1 MKSAKQKVPH
11 MSSTADVVVI
21 GAGPAGVMAA
31 AHAAELGA
39 RTVLLTQHAIGGMAA
54 NDGPVPVRT
63 LAHTARLMRAAR
75 QLGQYGVVINEPA
88 LDYQRLLK
96 RVSEVTR
103 DVRERST
110 LRTLIESHGGAIRE
124 CAGPV
129 HFEDA
134 HTILTETGMRLEAN
148 KFIIC
153 TGGVSKKLP
162 IPGFEHTS
170 THSDAWSLTAVPPS
184 MIVVGC
190 GATGAQ
196 VASVFNTFGTRVELF
211 EATPHILPAEDAD
224 VAAAVA
230 AAFQHEGIKVRENFG
245 SIDFFESTPA
255 GVRMTFTKDGNRE
268 TAEAALAVVAVGWG
282 ADANALKPSAAGVD
296 VTQRGFLHVNEYL
309 QTSAPNIFAAGDVT
323 GRVMLASEAMRDGFV
338 AATNTVR
345 GARLPVKDHLIPA
358 GSLTDPEYASV
369 GLKEQKARETHNVI
383 TAVSYYKSAARA
395 IIDGQS
401 TGFCK
406 LIVDQATAEI
416 LGCHVVGE
424 QATNVVQVAAMA
436 LAAGMR
442 RVDDLARAP
451 VSFPTYAE
459 VLIYTAIRAA
469 KKLNLDIG
477 WRTHYTA

>member
-1 MKSAKQKVPH
+1 

-39 RTVLLTQHAIGGMAA
+39 RTVLVTQQSFGGMAA

-63 LAHTARLMRAAR
+63 LAHTAHLMRNAR

-88 LDYQRLLK
+88 LDYQRLLE

-103 DVRERST
+103 DVRERTT
-110 LRTLIESHGGAIRE
+110 LRTLIESHGGVIRE
-124 CAGPV
+124 STGPV
-129 HFEDA
+129 RFEDA
-134 HTILTETGMRLEAN
+134 HTIITETGLRLASE
-148 KFIIC
+148 KFIVC

-162 IPGFEHTS
+162 IPGFEYTS

-211 EATPHILPAEDAD
+211 EASPHILPAEDD
-224 VAAAVA
+224 DIAAAVA

-245 SIDFFESTPA
+245 SIDSFERAPA
-255 GVRMTFTKDGNRE
+255 GVRMTFSKDRNRE
-268 TAEAALAVVAVGWG
+268 TAEATLAVVAVGWG
-282 ADANALKPSAAGVD
+282 ADTQALRPGAAGVD
-296 VTQRGFLHVNEYL
+296 VTQRGFLHVNECL
-309 QTSAPNIFAAGDVT
+309 QTSAPHIFAAGDVT
-323 GRVMLASEAMRDGFV
+323 GRVMLASEALRDGFV
-338 AATNTVR
+338 AATNAVH
-345 GARLPVKDHLIPA
+345 GARVPVTDHLIPA
-358 GSLTDPEYASV
+358 GSFTDPEYASV
-369 GLKEQKARETHNVI
+369 GLTERKARETHNVV
-383 TAVSYYKSAARA
+383 TAVSYYRSSVRA

-401 TGFCK
+401 TGLCK
-406 LIVDQATAEI
+406 LIVDQETSEI

-424 QATNVVQVAAMA
+424 QATNVVQVASIA

-442 RVDDLARAP
+442 RVDDLARA
-451 VSFPTYAE
+451 VISFPTYAE
-459 VLIYTAIRAA
+459 ILIATAVRAA
-469 KKLNLDIG
+469 KKLNLEIG
-477 WRTHYTA
+477 WRTHYTD

>member
-1 MKSAKQKVPH
+1 
-11 MSSTADVVVI
+11 
-21 GAGPAGVMAA
+21 MAA

-39 RTVLLTQHAIGGMAA
+39 RTVLVTQHAIGGMAA

-88 LDYQRLLK
+88 LDYQQLLK
-96 RVSEVTR
+96 RVDEVTG

-124 CAGPV
+124 CVGPV
-129 HFEDA
+129 HFDDT
-134 HTILTETGMRLEAN
+134 HTIVTETGMRLEAE

-170 THSDAWSLTAVPPS
+170 THSDAWSLKAVPPS

-211 EATPHILPAEDAD
+211 EATPHILPAEDHD
-224 VAAAVA
+224 VASAVA

-245 SIDFFESTPA
+245 GIDSFEKTPE

-282 ADANALKPSAAGVD
+282 ADTKALRPSAAGVD
-296 VTQRGFLHVNEYL
+296 VTQRGFLQVNEYL

-338 AATNTVR
+338 AASNAVR
-345 GARLPVKDHLIPA
+345 GPRLPIKDHLIPA

-369 GLKEQKARETHNVI
+369 GLTEQKARETHNVI
-383 TAVSYYKSAARA
+383 TAVSHYRSATRA

-406 LIVDQATAEI
+406 LIVDQATAEM
-416 LGCHVVGE
+416 LGCHVVGQ
-424 QATNVVQVAAMA
+424 QATDVVQVAAMA

-451 VSFPTYAE
+451 ISFPTYAE
-459 VLIYTAIRAA
+459 ILIYTAVRAA
-469 KKLNLDIG
+469 KKLNLEIG
-477 WRTHYTA
+477 WRTLYTA

>member
-1 MKSAKQKVPH
+1 

-31 AHAAELGA
+31 ARAAELGA
-39 RTVLLTQHAIGGMAA
+39 RPVLVTHHAIGGMAA

-75 QLGQYGVVINEPA
+75 QLGRYGVVINEPA
-88 LDYQRLLK
+88 LDYQQLLK
-96 RVSEVTR
+96 RVDEVTG

-110 LRTLIESHGGAIRE
+110 LRTVIESHGGAIWE
-124 CAGPV
+124 CVGSA

-134 HTILTETGMRLEAN
+134 HTIVTETGMRLQAD
-148 KFIIC
+148 KFVIC

-162 IPGFEHTS
+162 IPGFEYTS
-170 THSDAWSLTAVPPS
+170 THSDAWSLTTVPPS

-196 VASVFNTFGTRVELF
+196 VASVFNTFGTHVELF
-211 EATPHILPAEDAD
+211 EATPHILPAEDDD

-230 AAFQHEGIKVRENFG
+230 AAFQQEGIEVRENFG
-245 SIDFFESTPA
+245 SIDSFEKTPE
-255 GVRMTFTKDGNRE
+255 GVRMTFTKDGNRQ
-268 TAEAALAVVAVGWG
+268 TAQATLAVVAVGWG
-282 ADANALKPSAAGVD
+282 ADANALKPSAAGID
-296 VTQRGFLHVNEYL
+296 VTPRGFLEINEYL

-338 AATNTVR
+338 AATNALH

-369 GLKEQKARETHNVI
+369 GLTEQKARETHDVV
-383 TAVSYYKSAARA
+383 TAVSHYRSATRA

-416 LGCHVVGE
+416 LGCHVVE
-424 QATNVVQVAAMA
+424 QATNVVQLAAMA

-459 VLIYTAIRAA
+459 TLIYTAVRAA
-469 KKLNLDIG
+469 KKLNLEIG
-477 WRTHYTA
+477 WRTLYTA

>member
-1 MKSAKQKVPH
+1 

-39 RTVLLTQHAIGGMAA
+39 HTVLVTQQSFGGMAA

-63 LAHTARLMRAAR
+63 LAHTAHLMRNAR
-75 QLGQYGVVINEPA
+75 QLGQYGVVINEPE
-88 LDYQRLLK
+88 LDYQRLLE

-103 DVRERST
+103 DVRERTT
-110 LRTLIESHGGAIRE
+110 LRTVIESHGGAIRE
-124 CAGPV
+124 CTGPV
-129 HFEDA
+129 RFEDA
-134 HTILTETGMRLEAN
+134 HTIVTETGLRLESK

-170 THSDAWSLTAVPPS
+170 THSDAWSLTRVPKS

-211 EATPHILPAEDAD
+211 EATPHILPAEDD
-224 VAAAVA
+224 DIAAVVA
-230 AAFQHEGIKVRENFG
+230 AAFQDEGIKVRENFG
-245 SIDFFESTPA
+245 SIDSFERTPA
-255 GVRMTFTKDGNRE
+255 GVRMTFSKDGNRE
-268 TAEAALAVVAVGWG
+268 TAEATLAVVAVGWG
-282 ADANALKPSAAGVD
+282 ADTDALKPGAAGVD
-296 VTQRGFLHVNEYL
+296 LTQRGFLQVNEYL
-309 QTSAPNIFAAGDVT
+309 QTSEPHIFAAGDVT
-323 GRVMLASEAMRDGFV
+323 GRVMLASEAIRDGFI
-338 AATNTVR
+338 AATNAVH
-345 GARLPVKDHLIPA
+345 GAQIPVTDHLIPA
-358 GSLTDPEYASV
+358 GSFTDPEYASV
-369 GLKEQKARETHNVI
+369 GLTEKKARETHNVV
-383 TAVSYYKSAARA
+383 TAVSHYSAAVRG

-406 LIVDQATAEI
+406 LIVDQASAQI

-424 QATNVVQVAAMA
+424 QATNVVQVASMA

-442 RVDDLARAP
+442 RVDDLARAA

-459 VLIYTAIRAA
+459 ILVATAVRAA
-469 KKLNLDIG
+469 KKLDLEIG

>member
-1 MKSAKQKVPH
+1 MP
-11 MSSTADVVVI
+11 STADVVVI

-39 RTVLLTQHAIGGMAA
+39 GTVLVSQYAYGGMAA

-63 LAHTARLMRAAR
+63 LTHTAHLMRNAR
-75 QLGQYGVVINEPA
+75 QLGRYGVVISEPA
-88 LDYQRLLK
+88 LDYQRLLG
-96 RVSEVTR
+96 RVDEVIR
-103 DVRERST
+103 DVRERTT
-110 LRTLIESHGGAIRE
+110 LRTSIESHGGVIRE
-124 CAGPV
+124 NTGPIS
-129 HFEDA
+129 FQDA
-134 HTILTETGMRLEAN
+134 HTIVTETGLRLEAE

-153 TGGVSKKLP
+153 TGGVSRKLP

-170 THSDAWSLTAVPPS
+170 THGDAWSLTTVPPS

-211 EATPHILPAEDAD
+211 EASPHILAAEDAD
-224 VAAAVA
+224 VAAVVA

-245 SIDFFESTPA
+245 SIDSFEQTPV

-282 ADANALKPSAAGVD
+282 ADTGALQPGAAGVE

-309 QTSAPNIFAAGDVT
+309 QTSTPHIFAAGDVT
-323 GRVMLASEAMRDGFV
+323 GRVMLASEAIRDGFI
-338 AATNTVR
+338 AADNAVR
-345 GARLPVKDHLIPA
+345 GARIPA
-358 GSLTDPEYASV
+358 TEHLVPTGSFTDPEYASV
-369 GLKEQKARETHNVI
+369 GLTEQKARESHDVV
-383 TAVSYYKSAARA
+383 TAVSYYSAAVRA
-395 IIDGQS
+395 IIDGRS

-406 LIVDQATAEI
+406 LIVDRTTAEI

-424 QATNVVQVAAMA
+424 KATDVVQVAAMA
-436 LAAGMR
+436 LASGMR

-459 VLIYTAIRAA
+459 VLIATAIRAA
-469 KKLNLDIG
+469 KKLNLEIG
-477 WRTHYTA
+477 WRTHYIA

>member
-1 MKSAKQKVPH
+1 

-39 RTVLLTQHAIGGMAA
+39 RTVLINEQSIGGMAA

-75 QLGQYGVVINEPA
+75 QLGRYGVVIDEPA
-88 LDYQRLLK
+88 LDYQRLLG

-103 DVRERST
+103 EVRERST
-110 LRTLIESHGGAIRE
+110 LRTVIESNGGTIRE
-124 CAGPV
+124 DTGPV
-129 HFEDA
+129 RFEDP
-134 HTILTETGMRLEAN
+134 HTIVTDTGLRLESE

-162 IPGFEHTS
+162 IPGFEFTS
-170 THSDAWSLTAVPPS
+170 THSDAWNLTTVPPS

-196 VASVFNTFGTRVELF
+196 VASVFNTFGTHVELF
-211 EATPHILPAEDAD
+211 EATPHILPAEDED
-224 VAAAVA
+224 VAAAVG

-245 SIDFFESTPA
+245 SIESFEKTPE
-255 GVRMTFTKDGNRE
+255 GVRMTFSKDGNHQ
-268 TAEAALAVVAVGWG
+268 TTEAALAVVAVGWG
-282 ADANALKPSAAGVD
+282 ADTQALEPGAAGVSL
-296 VTQRGFLHVNEYL
+296 TPRGFLQVNEYL

-323 GRVMLASEAMRDGFV
+323 GRVMLASEAMRDGFI
-338 AATNTVR
+338 AASNAVR
-345 GARLPVKDHLIPA
+345 GLQVPTADHLIPA

-369 GLKEQKARETHNVI
+369 GLTEQKARETHDVV
-383 TAVSYYKSAARA
+383 TAVSHYRSATRG

-406 LIVDQATAEI
+406 LIVDQRTAEI

-436 LAAGMR
+436 LAGGMR

-451 VSFPTYAE
+451 MSFPTYAE
-459 VLIYTAIRAA
+459 TLIYTAVRAA
-469 KKLNLDIG
+469 KKLNLELG

>member
-1 MKSAKQKVPH
+1 

-39 RTVLLTQHAIGGMAA
+39 RTVLVNQQSIGGMAA

-75 QLGQYGVVINEPA
+75 QLGRYGVVINEPA
-88 LDYQRLLK
+88 LDYQRLLG

-103 DVRERST
+103 EVRERST
-110 LRTLIESHGGAIRE
+110 LRGLIESHGGIIRE
-124 CAGPV
+124 DTGPAR
-129 HFEDA
+129 FEDP
-134 HTILTETGMRLEAN
+134 HTIVTDTGLRLESE

-162 IPGFEHTS
+162 IPGFEYTS

-196 VASVFNTFGTRVELF
+196 VASIFNTFGTHVELF
-211 EATPHILPAEDAD
+211 EATPHILPAEDED
-224 VAAAVA
+224 IAAAVA

-245 SIDFFESTPA
+245 SIDSFEKTPA
-255 GVRMTFTKDGNRE
+255 GVRMTFSKDGNRQ
-268 TAEAALAVVAVGWG
+268 TTEATLAVVAVGWG
-282 ADANALKPSAAGVD
+282 ADTQALELSAAGVD
-296 VTQRGFLHVNEYL
+296 LTPRGFLQVNEYL

-338 AATNTVR
+338 AAGNAVR
-345 GARLPVKDHLIPA
+345 EDQVPITDHLIPA

-369 GLKEQKARETHNVI
+369 GLTEHKARETHDVV
-383 TAVSYYKSAARA
+383 TAVSQYRSATRG

-401 TGFCK
+401 IGFCK
-406 LIVDQATAEI
+406 LIVDQGTAEI

-424 QATNVVQVAAMA
+424 QATNVVQVASMA
-436 LAAGMR
+436 LAGGMR

-459 VLIYTAIRAA
+459 TLIYTAVRAA
-469 KKLNLDIG
+469 KKLNLGIG

>member
-1 MKSAKQKVPH
+1 

-31 AHAAELGA
+31 AHSAELGA
-39 RTVLLTQHAIGGMAA
+39 HTVLVTQQSIGGMAA

-63 LAHTARLMRAAR
+63 LAHTARLMRNAR

-88 LDYQRLLK
+88 LDYQRLLE
-96 RVSEVTR
+96 RVNEVTR

-110 LRTLIESHGGAIRE
+110 LRTVIESHGGVIQE
-124 CAGPV
+124 GTGPV
-129 HFEDA
+129 RFEDA
-134 HTILTETGMRLEAN
+134 HTIVAETGLRLEAE

-170 THSDAWSLTAVPPS
+170 THSDAWNLTTVPPS

-196 VASVFNTFGTRVELF
+196 VASVFNEFGTHVALF
-211 EATPHILPAEDAD
+211 EASPHILPAEDED
-224 VAAAVA
+224 ISAAVA

-245 SIDFFESTPA
+245 SIDSFERTPA
-255 GVRMTFTKDGNRE
+255 GVRMTFSKDGNRE
-268 TAEAALAVVAVGWG
+268 TAEATLAVVAVGWG
-282 ADANALKPSAAGVD
+282 ADTQALKPGAAGVD
-296 VTQRGFLHVNEYL
+296 VTQRGFLQVNECL
-309 QTSAPNIFAAGDVT
+309 QTSAPHIFAAGDVT

-338 AATNTVR
+338 AAANAVR
-345 GARLPVKDHLIPA
+345 GAQVPITDHLIPA

-369 GLKEQKARETHNVI
+369 GLTEQKARETHNVV
-383 TAVSYYKSAARA
+383 TAVSQYRSATRA

-401 TGFCK
+401 IGFCK

-424 QATNVVQVAAMA
+424 QATNVVQVASMA

-459 VLIYTAIRAA
+459 TLIYTAVRAA
-469 KKLNLDIG
+469 RKLNLEIG
-477 WRTHYTA
+477 WRTHYTD

>member
-1 MKSAKQKVPH
+1 ML
-11 MSSTADVVVI
+11 STADVVVI
-21 GAGPAGVMAA
+21 GAGPAGQMAA

-39 RTVLLTQHAIGGMAA
+39 RTVLVSQHSYGGMAA

-63 LAHTARLMRAAR
+63 LAHTAYLMRNAR

-88 LDYQRLLK
+88 LDYQQLLG
-96 RVSEVTR
+96 RVAEVTR
-103 DVRERST
+103 DVREQTT
-110 LRTLIESHGGAIRE
+110 LRTLIESHGGLIRE
-124 CAGPV
+124 NTGPIR
-129 HFEDA
+129 FQDA
-134 HTILTETGMRLEAN
+134 HNIVTETGLQLHSE
-148 KFIIC
+148 KFIVC

-196 VASVFNTFGTRVELF
+196 VASVFNTFGTHVEMF
-211 EATPHILPAEDAD
+211 EATPHILPTEDAD

-230 AAFQHEGIKVRENFG
+230 AAFQHEGITVRENFG
-245 SIDFFESTPA
+245 SIDSFEATPA

-282 ADANALKPSAAGVD
+282 ADTDALQPSAAGVE
-296 VTQRGFLHVNEYL
+296 VTHRRFLQVNEYL
-309 QTSAPNIFAAGDVT
+309 QTSAPHIFAAGDVT

-338 AATNTVR
+338 AATNAVH
-345 GARLPVKDHLIPA
+345 GPQLPVTDHLVPA
-358 GSLTDPEYASV
+358 GSFTDPEYASV
-369 GLKEQKARETHNVI
+369 GLTEQKARETHNVI
-383 TAVSYYKSAARA
+383 TAVSYYRA
-395 IIDGQS
+395 SVRAMIDGHT

-424 QATNVVQVAAMA
+424 QATDVVQVASMA

-442 RVDDLARAP
+442 RVDDLARAA

-459 VLIYTAIRAA
+459 ILIATAVRAA
-469 KKLNLDIG
+469 EKLNLEIG
-477 WRTHYTA
+477 WRAHYTA

>member
-1 MKSAKQKVPH
+1 

-21 GAGPAGVMAA
+21 GAGPAGMMAA

-39 RTVLLTQHAIGGMAA
+39 RTVLVTQQSIGGMAA

-63 LAHTARLMRAAR
+63 LAHTAHLMRNAR
-75 QLGQYGVVINEPA
+75 QLGRYGVVINEPA
-88 LDYQRLLK
+88 LDYRRLLD

-103 DVRERST
+103 YVLERTT
-110 LRTLIESHGGAIRE
+110 LRTVIESHGGVIRE
-124 CAGPV
+124 NTGPV

-134 HTILTETGMRLEAN
+134 ETIVSKTGFRLASK

-162 IPGFEHTS
+162 IRGFEYTS
-170 THSDAWSLTAVPPS
+170 THSDAWSLTALPKS

-211 EATPHILPAEDAD
+211 EATPHILPAEDDD

-230 AAFQHEGIKVRENFG
+230 AAFRHEGIKVRENFG
-245 SIDFFESTPA
+245 SIDSFERTPD
-255 GVRMTFTKDGNRE
+255 GVEMTFSKDGNRE
-268 TAEAALAVVAVGWG
+268 TAEATLVVVAVGWG
-282 ADANALKPSAAGVD
+282 ADADALRPRAAGVD
-296 VTQRGFLHVNEYL
+296 LTQRGFLRVNECL
-309 QTSAPNIFAAGDVT
+309 QTSAPNIYAAGDVT
-323 GRVMLASEAMRDGFV
+323 GRVMLASEAMRDGFI
-338 AATNTVR
+338 AATNAVR
-345 GARLPVKDHLIPA
+345 EARLPATDHLIPA
-358 GSLTDPEYASV
+358 GSFTDPEYASV
-369 GLKEQKARETHNVI
+369 GLTEQKARQTHNVV
-383 TAVSYYKSAARA
+383 TAVSHYGAAVRG

-406 LIVDQATAEI
+406 LIVDQATSEI

-424 QATNVVQVAAMA
+424 QATNVVQVASIA

-442 RVDDLARAP
+442 RVDDLARAA

-459 VLIYTAIRAA
+459 ILIATAVRAA
-469 KKLNLDIG
+469 KKLNLEIG

>member
-1 MKSAKQKVPH
+1 

-21 GAGPAGVMAA
+21 GAGPAGMMAA

-39 RTVLLTQHAIGGMAA
+39 RTVLMTQQAIGGMAA

-63 LAHTARLMRAAR
+63 LAHTAYLMRNAR
-75 QLGQYGVVINEPA
+75 QLGQYGVVINEPS
-88 LDYQRLLK
+88 LDYQRLLE

-103 DVRERST
+103 DVREQTT
-110 LRTLIESHGGAIRE
+110 LRAVIESHGGVIHE
-124 CAGPV
+124 GAGAV

-134 HTILTETGMRLEAN
+134 HTIVAETGMRFAAE
-148 KFIIC
+148 KFIVC

-170 THSDAWSLTAVPPS
+170 THSDAWSLTAVPTS

-196 VASVFNTFGTRVELF
+196 VASVFNEFGTRVELF
-211 EATPHILPAEDAD
+211 EATPHILPAEDDD

-245 SIDFFESTPA
+245 SIDSFEKTPT
-255 GVRMTFTKDGNRE
+255 GVRMTFSKDGNRE
-268 TAEAALAVVAVGWG
+268 TAEATLAVVAVGWG
-282 ADANALKPSAAGVD
+282 ADTDALRPGAAGVQ
-296 VTQRGFLHVNEYL
+296 VTQRGFLQVNECL
-309 QTSAPNIFAAGDVT
+309 QTSAPHIFAAGDVT
-323 GRVMLASEAMRDGFV
+323 GRVMLASEAIRDGFV
-338 AATNTVR
+338 AATNAVR
-345 GARLPVKDHLIPA
+345 GAPLPATDHLIPA
-358 GSLTDPEYASV
+358 GSFTDPEYASV
-369 GLKEQKARETHNVI
+369 GLTERKARETHNVI
-383 TAVSYYKSAARA
+383 TAVSYYRA
-395 IIDGQS
+395 SVRALIDGQS
-401 TGFCK
+401 TGLCK
-406 LIVDQATAEI
+406 LIVDEATAEI

-424 QATNVVQVAAMA
+424 QATNVVQVASIA

-442 RVDDLARAP
+442 RVDDLARAA

-459 VLIYTAIRAA
+459 ILIATAVRAA
-469 KKLNLDIG
+469 KKLNLEIG

>member
-1 MKSAKQKVPH
+1 

-39 RTVLLTQHAIGGMAA
+39 RTVLVSQHAYGGMAA

-63 LAHTARLMRAAR
+63 LAHTARLMRNAR
-75 QLGQYGVVINEPA
+75 QLGQYGVVIDDPA
-88 LDYQRLLK
+88 LDYQRLLG
-96 RVSEVTR
+96 RVDEVTR
-103 DVRERST
+103 DVRERTT
-110 LRTLIESHGGAIRE
+110 LRTSIESHGGVIRE
-124 CAGPV
+124 NTGPIR
-129 HFEDA
+129 FQDA
-134 HTILTETGMRLEAN
+134 HTIVTEAGLRLEAE

-170 THSDAWSLTAVPPS
+170 THSDAWNLTAVPPS

-196 VASVFNTFGTRVELF
+196 VASVFNTFGTRVEVF
-211 EATPHILPAEDAD
+211 EASPHVLPAEDED
-224 VAAAVA
+224 IAAAVA
-230 AAFQHEGIKVRENFG
+230 AAFQHEGIKVRESFG
-245 SIDFFESTPA
+245 SIDSFEPTAA
-255 GVRMTFTKDGNRE
+255 GVRMTFTKDGDRE

-282 ADANALKPSAAGVD
+282 ADTDALKPGAAGVE
-296 VTQRGFLHVNEYL
+296 VTQRGFLQVDEFL
-309 QTSAPNIFAAGDVT
+309 QTSAPHIFAAGDVT
-323 GRVMLASEAMRDGFV
+323 GRIMLASEAIRDGFI
-338 AATNTVR
+338 AADNAVR
-345 GARLPVKDHLIPA
+345 GTRVPATEHLVPA
-358 GSLTDPEYASV
+358 GSFTDPEYASV
-369 GLKEQKARETHNVI
+369 GLAEQKAREAHDVV
-383 TAVSYYKSAARA
+383 TAVSYYSAAVRA

-406 LIVDQATAEI
+406 LVVDRATAQI

-424 QATNVVQVAAMA
+424 KATDVVQVAAMA
-436 LAAGMR
+436 LGAGMR

-459 VLIYTAIRAA
+459 ILIATAVRAA
-469 KKLNLDIG
+469 KQLNLEIG

>member
-1 MKSAKQKVPH
+1 

-75 QLGQYGVVINEPA
+75 QLGQYGVVINEPR

-96 RVSEVTR
+96 RVSEVTQ

-124 CAGPV
+124 CVGPT

-134 HTILTETGMRLEAN
+134 HTIVTESGMRLGAE

-162 IPGFEHTS
+162 IPGFEYTS
-170 THSDAWSLTAVPPS
+170 THSDAWSLKAVPPS

-196 VASVFNTFGTRVELF
+196 VASVFNTFGTRVEIF
-211 EATPHILPAEDAD
+211 EATPHILPAEDED

-230 AAFQHEGIKVRENFG
+230 AAFQHEGVKVRENFG
-245 SIDFFESTPA
+245 SIDSFERTPE
-255 GVRMTFTKDGNRE
+255 GVRMNFTKDGNGE
-268 TAEAALAVVAVGWG
+268 TAEATLAVVAVGWG
-282 ADANALKPSAAGVD
+282 ADANALEPKAAGVD

-338 AATNTVR
+338 AATNAVR
-345 GARLPVKDHLIPA
+345 GTRLPLKEHVIPA

-369 GLKEQKARETHNVI
+369 GLTERQAREKHDVVI
-383 TAVSYYKSAARA
+383 ALSHYTSATRA

-401 TGFCK
+401 AGFCK
-406 LIVDQATAEI
+406 LIVDRATAEI
-416 LGCHVVGE
+416 LGCHVVGR
-424 QATNVVQVAAMA
+424 QATDVVQVAAMA

-459 VLIYTAIRAA
+459 ILIYTAVRAA
-469 KKLNLDIG
+469 KKLNLEIG
-477 WRTHYTA
+477 WRTLYTA

>member
-1 MKSAKQKVPH
+1 

-39 RTVLLTQHAIGGMAA
+39 RTVLINEQSIGGMAA

-75 QLGQYGVVINEPA
+75 QLGRYGVVIDEPE
-88 LDYQRLLK
+88 LDYQRLLD
-96 RVSEVTR
+96 RVGEVTR
-103 DVRERST
+103 EVRERST
-110 LRTLIESHGGAIRE
+110 LRTVIESKGGTIHE
-124 CAGPV
+124 DTGPV
-129 HFEDA
+129 RFEDA
-134 HTILTETGMRLEAN
+134 HTIVADTGLRLESE

-162 IPGFEHTS
+162 IPGFEYTS

-196 VASVFNTFGTRVELF
+196 VASIFNTFGTHVELF
-211 EATPHILPAEDAD
+211 EATPHILPAEDED
-224 VAAAVA
+224 IAAAVA

-245 SIDFFESTPA
+245 SIDSFEKTPD
-255 GVRMTFTKDGNRE
+255 GVRMMFTKDGNRQ
-268 TAEAALAVVAVGWG
+268 TTEATLAVVAVGWG
-282 ADANALKPSAAGVD
+282 ADTQALQPSAAGVD
-296 VTQRGFLHVNEYL
+296 LTPRGFLQVNEYL
-309 QTSAPNIFAAGDVT
+309 QTTAPNIFAAGDVT
-323 GRVMLASEAMRDGFV
+323 GRVMLASEAMRDGFI
-338 AATNTVR
+338 AAANAVR
-345 GARLPVKDHLIPA
+345 GPQVPTADHLIPA

-369 GLKEQKARETHNVI
+369 GLTEQKARETHDVI
-383 TAVSYYKSAARA
+383 TAVSQYKSATRG

-406 LIVDQATAEI
+406 LIVDQRTAEI

-451 VSFPTYAE
+451 MSFPTYAE
-459 VLIYTAIRAA
+459 TLIYTAVRAA
-469 KKLNLDIG
+469 KKLNLEIG

>member
-1 MKSAKQKVPH
+1 M
-11 MSSTADVVVI
+11 I

-39 RTVLLTQHAIGGMAA
+39 RTVLVTQQSIGGMAA

-88 LDYQRLLK
+88 LDYQQLLA

-103 DVRERST
+103 DVREHST
-110 LRTLIESHGGAIRE
+110 LRTLIESHGGVIRE
-124 CAGPV
+124 GTGPAR
-129 HFEDA
+129 FEDA
-134 HTILTETGMRLEAN
+134 HTIVTETGLRLQSE
-148 KFIIC
+148 KFIVC

-162 IPGFEHTS
+162 IPGFEYTS
-170 THSDAWSLTAVPPS
+170 THSDAWSLTTVPPS

-211 EATPHILPAEDAD
+211 EATPHILPAEDD
-224 VAAAVA
+224 DIAAAVA
-230 AAFQHEGIKVRENFG
+230 AAFRHEGIKIRQNFG
-245 SIDFFESTPA
+245 SIDSFERTPA
-255 GVRMTFTKDGNRE
+255 GVRMTFSKDGNRE
-268 TAEAALAVVAVGWG
+268 TAEATLAVVAVGWG
-282 ADANALKPSAAGVD
+282 ADTQALKPGAAGVD
-296 VTQRGFLHVNEYL
+296 VTQRGFLQVNECL
-309 QTSAPNIFAAGDVT
+309 QTSAPHIFAAGDVT

-338 AATNTVR
+338 AASNAVH
-345 GARLPVKDHLIPA
+345 GAQRPVTDHLIPA

-369 GLKEQKARETHNVI
+369 GLTEQKARETRNVV
-383 TAVSYYKSAARA
+383 TAVFYYRSAARA

-416 LGCHVVGE
+416 LGCHVIGE
-424 QATNVVQVAAMA
+424 QATDVVQIASIA

-459 VLIYTAIRAA
+459 ILIYTAITAA
-469 KKLNLDIG
+469 KKLNLEIG

>member
-1 MKSAKQKVPH
+1 

-39 RTVLLTQHAIGGMAA
+39 RTVLVTQQSIGGMAA

-63 LAHTARLMRAAR
+63 LAHTARLMRSAR

-88 LDYQRLLK
+88 LDYQQLLE
-96 RVSEVTR
+96 RVSEVTS
-103 DVRERST
+103 DIRERST
-110 LRTLIESHGGAIRE
+110 LRTLTESHGGVIQE
-124 CAGPV
+124 STGPV
-129 HFEDA
+129 HFVDA
-134 HTILTETGMRLEAN
+134 HTIANDTGLTLESE

-153 TGGVSKKLP
+153 TGGVSKRLP

-170 THSDAWSLTAVPPS
+170 THSDAWNLTTVPAS

-211 EATPHILPAEDAD
+211 EASPHILPTEDED
-224 VAAAVA
+224 TAAAVA
-230 AAFQHEGIKVRENFG
+230 AAFQHEGIKLRENFG
-245 SIDFFESTPA
+245 GIDSFEKTPA
-255 GVRMTFTKDGNRE
+255 GVRMTFSKDGNRE
-268 TAEAALAVVAVGWG
+268 TAEATLAVVAVGWG
-282 ADANALKPSAAGVD
+282 ADTDALKPSAAGVEL
-296 VTQRGFLHVNEYL
+296 TQRRFLQVNEYL
-309 QTSAPNIFAAGDVT
+309 QTSAPHIFAAGDVT
-323 GRVMLASEAMRDGFV
+323 GRVMLASEAIRDGYV
-338 AATNTVR
+338 AATNAVQGT
-345 GARLPVKDHLIPA
+345 RLPLTDHLIPA
-358 GSLTDPEYASV
+358 GSFTDPEYASV
-369 GLKEQKARETHNVI
+369 GLTERRARETHNVI
-383 TAVSYYKSAARA
+383 TAVSSYRASVRA

-401 TGFCK
+401 SGFCK
-406 LIVDQATAEI
+406 LIVDEATAEI

-424 QATNVVQVAAMA
+424 QATNVVQVASIA

-459 VLIYTAIRAA
+459 ILIATAVRAA
-469 KKLNLDIG
+469 KKLNLEIG
-477 WRTHYTA
+477 WRTHYTD

>member
-1 MKSAKQKVPH
+1 

-39 RTVLLTQHAIGGMAA
+39 RTVLLTQHSIGGMAA

-63 LAHTARLMRAAR
+63 LGHTARLMRAAR

-110 LRTLIESHGGAIRE
+110 LRAVIESHGGEIRE
-124 CAGPV
+124 STGPARFGDARTVVSEAG
-129 HFEDA
+129 
-134 HTILTETGMRLEAN
+134 LRLESE

-170 THSDAWSLTAVPPS
+170 THSDAWSLTAVPKS

-196 VASVFNTFGTRVELF
+196 VASVFNEFGTRVELF
-211 EATPHILPAEDAD
+211 EASPHVLPAEDD
-224 VAAAVA
+224 DIAAAVA
-230 AAFQHEGIKVRENFG
+230 AAFRHEGIKVRENFG
-245 SIDFFESTPA
+245 SIDSFEKTPV
-255 GVRMTFTKDGNRE
+255 GVRMTFSKDGNRE
-268 TAEAALAVVAVGWG
+268 TAEATLAVVAVGWG
-282 ADANALKPSAAGVD
+282 ADTQALNPSAAGVD
-296 VTQRGFLHVNEYL
+296 VTQRGFLQVNEYL
-309 QTSAPNIFAAGDVT
+309 QTSAPHIFAAGDVT
-323 GRVMLASEAMRDGFV
+323 GRVMLASEALRDGYV
-338 AATNTVR
+338 AATNAVQ
-345 GARLPVKDHLIPA
+345 GAQRPVTDHLIPA

-369 GLKEQKARETHNVI
+369 GLTEKKARETHNVV
-383 TAVSYYKSAARA
+383 TAVSYYRSAARA

-401 TGFCK
+401 TGLCK

-459 VLIYTAIRAA
+459 ILIYTAVRAA
-469 KKLNLDIG
+469 KKLNLEIG
-477 WRTHYTA
+477 WRTHYTD

>member
-1 MKSAKQKVPH
+1 

-39 RTVLLTQHAIGGMAA
+39 RTVLVTQQSFGGMAA

-63 LAHTARLMRAAR
+63 LAHTARLMRNAR
-75 QLGQYGVVINEPA
+75 QLGQYGVIINEPA
-88 LDYQRLLK
+88 LDYQRLLE

-103 DVRERST
+103 DVRQRTT
-110 LRTLIESHGGAIRE
+110 LRTLIESHGGIIRE
-124 CAGPV
+124 STGPV
-129 HFEDA
+129 RFEDA
-134 HTILTETGMRLEAN
+134 HTIVTDTGLRLESEN
-148 KFIIC
+148 FIVC

-162 IPGFEHTS
+162 IPGFEYTS

-211 EATPHILPAEDAD
+211 EASPHVLPAEDDD

-230 AAFQHEGIKVRENFG
+230 AAFQHEGIKVRQNFG
-245 SIDFFESTPA
+245 SIDSFEKTPA
-255 GVRMTFTKDGNRE
+255 GVRMTFSKDGNRE
-268 TAEAALAVVAVGWG
+268 TVEATLAVVAVGWG
-282 ADANALKPSAAGVD
+282 ADTDALKPGAAGVD
-296 VTQRGFLHVNEYL
+296 VTPRGFLQVNDHL
-309 QTSAPNIFAAGDVT
+309 QTSAPHIFAAGDVT

-338 AATNTVR
+338 AAANAVH
-345 GARLPVKDHLIPA
+345 GPRLRVTEHLIPA
-358 GSLTDPEYASV
+358 GSFTDPEYASV
-369 GLKEQKARETHNVI
+369 GLTERKARETHNVI
-383 TAVSYYKSAARA
+383 TAVSYYRASVRA

-401 TGFCK
+401 TGLCK
-406 LIVDQATAEI
+406 LVVDQETSEI

-424 QATNVVQVAAMA
+424 QATDVVQVASMA
-436 LAAGMR
+436 LAAGLR
-442 RVDDLARAP
+442 RVDDLARAT

-459 VLIYTAIRAA
+459 ILIATAVRAA
-469 KKLNLDIG
+469 KKLNLEIG

>member
-1 MKSAKQKVPH
+1 

-39 RTVLLTQHAIGGMAA
+39 RTVLLTQHSIGGMAA

-63 LAHTARLMRAAR
+63 LGHTARLMRAAR

-110 LRTLIESHGGAIRE
+110 LRAVIESHGGEIRE
-124 CAGPV
+124 STGPAR
-129 HFEDA
+129 FEDA
-134 HTILTETGMRLEAN
+134 HTIVSEAGLRLESE

-153 TGGVSKKLP
+153 TGGVSKTLP
-162 IPGFEHTS
+162 IPGFEYTS

-196 VASVFNTFGTRVELF
+196 VASVFNEFGTRVELF
-211 EATPHILPAEDAD
+211 EASPHVLPAEDD
-224 VAAAVA
+224 DIAAAVA
-230 AAFQHEGIKVRENFG
+230 AAFRHEGIKVRENFG
-245 SIDFFESTPA
+245 SIDSFEKTPT
-255 GVRMTFTKDGNRE
+255 GIRMTFSKDGNRE
-268 TAEAALAVVAVGWG
+268 TAKATLAVVAVGWG
-282 ADANALKPSAAGVD
+282 ADTQALNPSAAGVD
-296 VTQRGFLHVNEYL
+296 ATQRGFLQVNEYL
-309 QTSAPNIFAAGDVT
+309 QTSAPHIFAAGDVT
-323 GRVMLASEAMRDGFV
+323 GRVMLASEALRDGYV
-338 AATNTVR
+338 AATNAVH
-345 GARLPVKDHLIPA
+345 GAQRPVTDHLIPA

-369 GLKEQKARETHNVI
+369 GLTEKKARETHNVV
-383 TAVSYYKSAARA
+383 TALSYYKSAARA

-401 TGFCK
+401 TGLCK

-459 VLIYTAIRAA
+459 ILIYTAVRAA
-469 KKLNLDIG
+469 KKLNLEIG
-477 WRTHYTA
+477 WRAHYTD

>member
-1 MKSAKQKVPH
+1 
-11 MSSTADVVVI
+11 MSSTADVLVI

-39 RTVLLTQHAIGGMAA
+39 RTVLINEQSIGGMAA

-75 QLGQYGVVINEPA
+75 QLGRYGVVIDEPA
-88 LDYQRLLK
+88 LDYRRLLE

-103 DVRERST
+103 EVRERST
-110 LRTLIESHGGAIRE
+110 LRTVIESNGGTIRE
-124 CAGPV
+124 DTGPV
-129 HFEDA
+129 RFEDP
-134 HTILTETGMRLEAN
+134 HTIVTDTGLRLESE

-162 IPGFEHTS
+162 IPGFEFTS
-170 THSDAWSLTAVPPS
+170 THSDAWNLTTVPPS

-196 VASVFNTFGTRVELF
+196 VASVFNTFGTHVELF
-211 EATPHILPAEDAD
+211 EATPHILPAEDHD

-245 SIDFFESTPA
+245 SIESFEKTSA
-255 GVRMTFTKDGNRE
+255 GVRMTFSKDGNRQ
-268 TAEAALAVVAVGWG
+268 TTEATLAVVAVGWG
-282 ADANALKPSAAGVD
+282 ADTQALKPGAAGVD
-296 VTQRGFLHVNEYL
+296 LTPRGFLQVNEYL
-309 QTSAPNIFAAGDVT
+309 RTSAPNIFAAGDVT
-323 GRVMLASEAMRDGFV
+323 GRVMLASEAMRDGFI
-338 AATNTVR
+338 AAANAVR
-345 GARLPVKDHLIPA
+345 GPQVRATEHLIPA

-369 GLKEQKARETHNVI
+369 GLTELKARETHDVV
-383 TAVSYYKSAARA
+383 TAVSYYRSATRG

-406 LIVDQATAEI
+406 LIVDQRTAEI

-451 VSFPTYAE
+451 MSFPTYAE
-459 VLIYTAIRAA
+459 TLIYTAVRAA
-469 KKLNLDIG
+469 KKLNLEIG

>member
-1 MKSAKQKVPH
+1 

-39 RTVLLTQHAIGGMAA
+39 RTVLVTQHAIGGMAA

-63 LAHTARLMRAAR
+63 LAHTARLIRAAR
-75 QLGQYGVVINEPA
+75 QLGQYGVVINEPV

-96 RVSEVTR
+96 RVSEVTS
-103 DVRERST
+103 DVRDRST
-110 LRTLIESHGGAIRE
+110 LRTLIESHGGTIRE
-124 CAGPV
+124 KTGSV

-134 HTILTETGMRLEAN
+134 HTIVSETGLRLEAE

-162 IPGFEHTS
+162 IPGFEYTS
-170 THSDAWSLTAVPPS
+170 THSDAWSLTTVPPS

-211 EATPHILPAEDAD
+211 EATPHILPAEDDD

-230 AAFQHEGIKVRENFG
+230 AVFKHEGIKVHENFG
-245 SIDFFESTPA
+245 SIESFERTPA
-255 GVRMTFTKDGNRE
+255 GVRMTFSKDGNRQ
-268 TAEAALAVVAVGWG
+268 TAEATLVVVAVGWG

-296 VTQRGFLHVNEYL
+296 VTQRGFFHVNEYL

-338 AATNTVR
+338 AATNAVH

-369 GLKEQKARETHNVI
+369 GLTEQKARETHDVV
-383 TAVSYYKSAARA
+383 TAVSYYRSAIRA

-424 QATNVVQVAAMA
+424 QATNVVQVASMA
-436 LAAGMR
+436 LAAGML

-459 VLIYTAIRAA
+459 ILIYTAVRAA
-469 KKLNLDIG
+469 KKLNLEIG
-477 WRTHYTA
+477 WRTLYTA